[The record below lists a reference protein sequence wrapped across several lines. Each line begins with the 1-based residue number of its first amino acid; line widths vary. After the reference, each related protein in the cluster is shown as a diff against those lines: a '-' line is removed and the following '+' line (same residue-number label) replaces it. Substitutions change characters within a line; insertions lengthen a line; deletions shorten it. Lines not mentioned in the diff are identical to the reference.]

1 MPTFHR
7 NFTRA
12 YRLAYPSQN
21 HLLMKNHSLLL
32 RLSTFVLLL
41 LSASL
46 GQAQAVLEV
55 ADFEQ
60 KLLQTS
66 NALLLDVRTP
76 DEFGQGHLKGAL
88 NVDIRDAVFK
98 QRIANLDKTKP
109 VFVYCLAGSRSAEAV
124 KALQQQGFTEIYDL
138 KGGILKWGA
147 AEKPLEAPTQPS
159 KPMGISEAEWNALI
173 AAEQPVLIDFYAPWC
188 APCQR
193 IMPMIKRLTEE
204 YKGKA
209 IIKTLNYDQNKALAK
224 RLQVDEIPVFLLYQK
239 GELLW
244 RGIGE
249 MPEKELREQLDR
261 K

>member
-1 MPTFHR
+1 MK
-7 NFTRA
+7 N
-12 YRLAYPSQN
+12 YRL
-21 HLLMKNHSLLL
+21 LLCLSLLG
-32 RLSTFVLLL
+32 FLLA
-41 LSASL
+41 SASY
-46 GQAQAVLEV
+46 AQAVLEV

-124 KALQQQGFTEIYDL
+124 KALQKQGFSEIYDL

-147 AEKPLEAPTQPS
+147 ADKPLDVPAQAP
-159 KPMGISEAEWNALI
+159 KPAGISEAEWASLI
-173 AAEQPVLIDFYAPWC
+173 AAEQPVLVDFFAPWC

-193 IMPMIKRLTEE
+193 MMPMIKRLTEE

-209 IIKTLNYDQNKALAK
+209 VIKTLNYDQNKALAK
-224 RLQVDEIPVFLLYQK
+224 RLQVDEIPVFLLYYK